1 MLHPLHCPAGGA
13 LHLQL
18 LCERPVL
25 GTPRRGTSLEAKRD
39 SLLNTPCPLH
49 VFCRARRYHALV
61 LCPNIA
67 LCQQVLAVTSALR
80 SEAGEQLLTAA
91 YINASNPPP
100 QDPPEIIIST
110 PAALMGF
117 ITGPGPDYGY
127 MWSSEGLPTRVRHV
141 ILDEAD
147 LLLGRA
153 FDKPV
158 KQLLQVGRCGMGRWR
173 RLQFMGVPDVMS

>member
-1 MLHPLHCPAGGA
+1 MRATHAA
-13 LHLQL
+13 LASASSKANH
-18 LCERPVL
+18 ESPHR
-25 GTPRRGTSLEAKRD
+25 A
-39 SLLNTPCPLH
+39 PCLPH
-49 VFCRARRYHALV
+49 VSCRARRYHALV

-67 LCQQVLAVTSALR
+67 LCQQVLAVASTLR

-158 KQLLQVGRCGMGRWR
+158 KQLLQVGCCIMVEVAIHW
-173 RLQFMGVPDVMS
+173 MPDVMS